1 MMKKLIALAY
11 LFSVLS
17 FAETKFDGIAAF
29 GAPIES
35 ESLVR
40 FAVIGDITGGER
52 KGIINVASE
61 GLEALKPDFIL
72 SVGDLI
78 EGGTE
83 DIKVLDNEW
92 RQFQLNLA
100 NKNTRFY
107 PTVGNHDITNMVMRK
122 WYSDTVGPRYY
133 HFKYKDILFL
143 IMDSEDFSADN
154 FSYLRDIRD
163 EAMGYLNKDMD
174 KFYASAYINSP
185 DSKYG
190 VIRPKQADYFVN
202 VVEQYKD
209 VRWTFVL
216 MHKPVWRRADEQG
229 FSRVEQAL
237 KDRNYTV
244 FNGHVHDY
252 MYTERYGQDY
262 IQMGTTGGIP
272 LKEQGELMDH
282 IMWVSIDKNEPEY
295 LNVKLNGMRDLK
307 GNIPAGGDS
316 LCFDKAKCQ

>member
-1 MMKKLIALAY
+1 MKKFAALLC
-11 LFSVLS
+11 LFSVFS
-17 FAETKFDGIAAF
+17 FADTKHDGIEAF

-35 ESLVR
+35 ETLVR

-83 DIKVLDNEW
+83 DTNILDKEW
-92 RQFQLNLA
+92 QQFQQNLA

-133 HFKYKDILFL
+133 HFRYKDILFL

-154 FSYLRDIRD
+154 FSYLREIRD

-185 DSKYG
+185 DSQFG
-190 VIRPKQADYFVN
+190 VIRPQQADYFVD
-202 VVEQYKD
+202 VVKQNQD

-216 MHKPVWRRADEQG
+216 MHKPVWRRKDEQG
-229 FSRVEQAL
+229 FSRVEAEL
-237 KDRNYTV
+237 KGRNYTV

-252 MYTERYGQDY
+252 MHNKRFGQDY

-282 IMWVSIDKNEPEY
+282 IMWISIDKSKPEY
-295 LNVKLNGMRDLK
+295 LNMKLNGMRDVQ
-307 GNIPAGGDS
+307 GNIPAGGNR
-316 LCFDKAKCQ
+316 LCFDKAKC